1 MQLPLEV
8 RFLLE
13 NVYIVG
19 TTPIPNAPDPFSIS
33 HIVQYIVNM
42 VQRVSGSAIA
52 THRHPQ
58 GIPVGT
64 RIIPVIADLQAIRK
78 FAGFKAHSATM
89 FCWYCLC
96 TNSEK
101 ERLDWKIWTYRD
113 GNTVRNQADEWH
125 KKKWISEKEEL
136 AKKTGVR
143 WTPMHE
149 LHYWDPV
156 MHVLLGIMHNSL
168 EGILAHQLRTLWGI
182 GRKNLPLKNPDL
194 DVAEEGFTD
203 VDISESG
210 SELSDLEEEAREHM
224 RSTSTGLTEKLDS
237 VMFDDFSGDE
247 DTPTPPQKHPNLQP
261 NNDSDE
267 DEDPDYKDIEPD
279 NVFNFTSEELGAIR
293 LCIQEVALPTWVARP
308 PTNLGE
314 ASHGKLKAD
323 EYLVLFTVILPHVLP
338 VLWWNK
344 GNKEHQLFD
353 SFYHLITSINIIC
366 SFSTSDVE
374 ADAYMEAYVKYRKS
388 IQDLFPYYPS
398 KPNHHY
404 AMHNGKLLKFW
415 GPLATLS
422 EFPGERLNG
431 LMQKVK
437 TSHRTSK

>member
-1 MQLPLEV
+1 M
-8 RFLLE
+8 
-13 NVYIVG
+13 
-19 TTPIPNAPDPFSIS
+19 
-33 HIVQYIVNM
+33 
-42 VQRVSGSAIA
+42 
-52 THRHPQ
+52 
-58 GIPVGT
+58 
-64 RIIPVIADLQAIRK
+64 
-78 FAGFKAHSATM
+78 
-89 FCWYCLC
+89 
-96 TNSEK
+96 
-101 ERLDWKIWTYRD
+101 
-113 GNTVRNQADEWH
+113 
-125 KKKWISEKEEL
+125 
-136 AKKTGVR
+136 
-143 WTPMHE
+143 
-149 LHYWDPV
+149 
-156 MHVLLGIMHNSL
+156 
-168 EGILAHQLRTLWGI
+168 
-182 GRKNLPLKNPDL
+182 PLKNPDL

-353 SFYHLITSINIIC
+353 SFCHLIASINIIC